1 MKRCALCGGPLG
13 LISHRQGML
22 RFCKLAHKTA
32 YIELKREQLKA
43 EQRRK
48 SGSIFLAAAPLS
60 FLIFGALAPVL
71 VATLAAIRRASS
83 FVSTWRPIAVRA
95 ITVGPGN
102 NREGCMPSRPSVR
115 LPQERPPKPGA
126 TKPLHP

>member
-13 LISHRQGML
+13 LILHREGML

-32 YIELKREQLKA
+32 YIERKREQLKA

-60 FLIFGALAPVL
+60 FLISQLGD
-71 VATLAAIRRASS
+71 IRRNPPSDGSS
-83 FVSTWRPIAVRA
+83 IA
-95 ITVGPGN
+95 G
-102 NREGCMPSRPSVR
+102 
-115 LPQERPPKPGA
+115 
-126 TKPLHP
+126 